1 MQENI
6 LSSPQIKENSGS
18 TISGMLLIGGT
29 SIGAGM
35 LALPMVTGFAGF
47 LPAIFVNTLCWLFM
61 LATGLLLLEATLWM
75 EDGANILS
83 MTKRFLG
90 PVGKIL
96 GGGSFIFLYYC
107 LLISYISGGTPLFI
121 ESLSNHFSV
130 EMPPFAGYFLFT
142 SVFGC
147 IIYFGHRVVDRVNWL
162 LMMSLIISFILLL
175 IIGSTEI
182 QTKYLSNSHWN
193 LSFAAA
199 PILFSA
205 YGYHNIIPSVTSYLK
220 RDVSKLRWAIIGGTA
235 IPFLVYSLWQ
245 WMILGTL
252 SPNEIAIS
260 TEQGIPVTH
269 TLQEVTGSSVIRA
282 LGGYFGFFALVTSFL
297 GVSLSMVDFFA
308 DGLKVERQG
317 NKRVLL
323 CFLVFLPPA
332 FFAAIYPGIFLEA
345 LGIAGGFGEAI
356 LNGLI
361 PILMVWM
368 GRYHLKLTSEYRA
381 VGERPILFILLLF
394 TFLIIGLE
402 TKHLFF

>member
-1 MQENI
+1 MI
-6 LSSPQIKENSGS
+6 PSSQTTNHSGG
-18 TISGMLLIGGT
+18 IVSGMLLIGGT

-35 LALPMVTGFAGF
+35 LALPMVAGFAGF
-47 LPAIFVNTLCWLFM
+47 FPAIFINTLCWLFM

-75 EDGANILS
+75 KDGANILS
-83 MTKRFLG
+83 MTERFLG
-90 PVGKIL
+90 PIGKIL

-107 LLISYISGGTPLFI
+107 LLVSYISGGTPLFT
-121 ESLSNHFSV
+121 ESLQTHFSIQI
-130 EMPPFAGYFLFT
+130 PLFAGSLIFT
-142 SVFGC
+142 SLFGSV
-147 IIYFGHRVVDRVNWL
+147 IYFGHCVVDRVNWL
-162 LMMSLIISFILLL
+162 LMMSLIISFIFLL

-182 QTKYLSNSHWN
+182 QTKNLTNSQWG

-220 RDVSKLRWAIIGGTA
+220 RDASKLRWAIVAGTA
-235 IPFLVYSLWQ
+235 IPFVVYTLWQ

-252 SPNEIAIS
+252 SPDEIALS
-260 TEQGIPVTH
+260 TKQGIPVTH
-269 TLQEVTGSSVIRA
+269 VLQEVTGSSIIRA
-282 LGGYFGFFALVTSFL
+282 LGGYFGFFALITSFL

-308 DGLKVERQG
+308 DGLKVERNG
-317 NKRVLL
+317 YKRVYL

-332 FFAAIYPGIFLEA
+332 FFAAVYPGIFLEA

-361 PILMVWM
+361 PILMVWV
-368 GRYHLKLTSEYRA
+368 GRYHLKLKSEYRA
-381 VGERPILFILLLF
+381 VGGRPVLLILLLF

-402 TKHLFF
+402 IHHLFF